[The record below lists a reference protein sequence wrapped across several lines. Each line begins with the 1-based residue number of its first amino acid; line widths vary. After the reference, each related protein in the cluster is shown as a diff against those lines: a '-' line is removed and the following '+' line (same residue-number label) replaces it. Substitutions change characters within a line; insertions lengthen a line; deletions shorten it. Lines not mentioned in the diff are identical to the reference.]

1 MKRIVLDGAT
11 SMLGLALIHE
21 CIAKE
26 VEVIA
31 IARKDSAR
39 LGVLPVSKYVRIIK
53 ANQNDLQDL
62 QLENIGECD
71 VYYHYAWSNTRSE
84 ERRNVFLQEPN
95 IQYTL
100 DAVKLA
106 KRMGCKRF
114 IGAGSQAEYGRVSG
128 VIGSETPVN
137 PEVAYG
143 IVKYAAGKM
152 AKILCNELEME
163 CIWTRTFSVY
173 GIGDNVTT
181 LVMHAI
187 DKLLKKEKPSFTK
200 AEQQWDY
207 LYSKDAGKAFFLIGE
222 CGKPGKTYCIGSGK
236 SRPLKEYIIS
246 IRDEIDKKLPVG
258 IGELPYAPMQVM
270 NLQVD
275 ISELQADTGFV
286 PEYEFEQGI
295 RETIDWYRKR
305 QS

>member
-21 CIAKE
+21 CIEKE

-39 LGVLPVSKYVRIIK
+39 LDVLPVSKYVRIIK

-143 IVKYAAGKM
+143 IAKYAAGKM

-222 CGKPGKTYCIGSGK
+222 CGKAGKTYCIGSGK

-246 IRDEIDKKLPVG
+246 IRDEIDKELPVG